1 MKGKIGIIFSFNLE
15 KTSVNNNSCEFYI
28 NAKYL
33 LRIVFLQSASLG
45 GAAHLVNF
53 CGTDTVAGMV
63 LARLVYLPFSAPY
76 LLVLVFR

>member
-1 MKGKIGIIFSFNLE
+1 MKGTIGIIFSFNLE

-63 LARLVYLPFSAPY
+63 LAR
-76 LLVLVFR
+76 

>member
-1 MKGKIGIIFSFNLE
+1 MKGKFGIIFSFNLE
-15 KTSVNNNSCEFYI
+15 KTSVNNNSCEFCI

-63 LARLVYLPFSAPY
+63 LAR
-76 LLVLVFR
+76 

>member
-1 MKGKIGIIFSFNLE
+1 ME

-63 LARLVYLPFSAPY
+63 LAR
-76 LLVLVFR
+76 